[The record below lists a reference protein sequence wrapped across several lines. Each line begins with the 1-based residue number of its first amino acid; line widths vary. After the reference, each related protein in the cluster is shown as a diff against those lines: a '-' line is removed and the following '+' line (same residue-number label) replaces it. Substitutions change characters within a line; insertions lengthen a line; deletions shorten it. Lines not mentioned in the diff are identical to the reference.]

1 MCHYHQGQFKTHFLH
16 VVASMGPIVSVVT
29 LDMVG
34 KTHSSKA
41 DQSAKPGNGM
51 VNEQCMSVAISWTIN
66 YNGTGLV

>member
-51 VNEQCMSVAISWTIN
+51 VNE
-66 YNGTGLV
+66 